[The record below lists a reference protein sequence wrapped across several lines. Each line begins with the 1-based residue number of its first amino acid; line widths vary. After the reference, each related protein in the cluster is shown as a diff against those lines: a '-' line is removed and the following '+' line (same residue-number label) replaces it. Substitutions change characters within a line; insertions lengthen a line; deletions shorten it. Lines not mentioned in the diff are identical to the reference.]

1 MAVKAAF
8 HAVFPQER
16 HHFPGV
22 RLGIDRRIMQEH
34 CLFRISR
41 RFQRSPQPS
50 AFAAH
55 YLFIVRLARVEQ
67 PAPRAAQCKPFCKN
81 TIVMQKRQ
89 AAKPIRSQIGV
100 HFRHGRPPVIVVSL
114 QEQFPARKI
123 LKERKIRTAVL
134 QLHRP
139 GGVPRQYHGI
149 LRTHSRQPVFPQTL
163 HIVLPAAENVHGL
176 GRSQRQMKIPD
187 CKNCHSILRMTGRRP
202 AILRKGSA
210 APYEAAFCE
219 LILRR
224 Q

>member
-1 MAVKAAF
+1 MPSSSPAPPVEWTGRAMAVKAAF

-100 HFRHGRPPVIVVSL
+100 HFRHSRPPVIVVSL

-139 GGVPRQYHGI
+139 GGVPPPVPRYPADP
-149 LRTHSRQPVFPQTL
+149 QPPASFFPQTL
-163 HIVLPAAENVHGL
+163 HIVLS
-176 GRSQRQMKIPD
+176 R
-187 CKNCHSILRMTGRRP
+187 
-202 AILRKGSA
+202 
-210 APYEAAFCE
+210 
-219 LILRR
+219 
-224 Q
+224 